1 MTHAK
6 CLVANG
12 HDLFCVLGKLFCLD
26 TNDEC
31 LRYLRPCT
39 CETCTKA
46 LRIRRQV
53 QKIAIA
59 TLEQRS

>member
-1 MTHAK
+1 MPLNYAQ
-6 CLVANG
+6 G
-12 HDLFCVLGKLFCLD
+12 RLFCFDSK
-26 TNDEC
+26 DEC

-53 QKIAIA
+53 QKIVIA
-59 TLEQRS
+59 ALEEGIASCR